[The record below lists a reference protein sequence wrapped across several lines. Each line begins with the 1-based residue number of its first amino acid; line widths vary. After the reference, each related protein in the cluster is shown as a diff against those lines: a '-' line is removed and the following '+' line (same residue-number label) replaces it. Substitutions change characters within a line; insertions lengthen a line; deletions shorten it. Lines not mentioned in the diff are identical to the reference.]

1 MLSKELIFS
10 LIFFLIISIYRWTY
24 FYIKTKSFDY
34 LFFRLKE
41 DIKHLIFGFIFV
53 FSLYWIVYKYQE
65 ATDLSNIPEQK
76 IDEKLFLPLSESKVK
91 EFNNLKIK

>member
-1 MLSKELIFS
+1 MIKILVIWLLIICFYIYTWIKMYKVTRSKETTYMLIK
-10 LIFFLIISIYRWTY
+10 R
-24 FYIKTKSFDY
+24 
-34 LFFRLKE
+34 
-41 DIKHLIFGFIFV
+41 DIKNLLFGFIFV

>member
-34 LFFRLKE
+34 LFFRFKE

-53 FSLYWIVYKYQE
+53 FSLYWIVDKYQE